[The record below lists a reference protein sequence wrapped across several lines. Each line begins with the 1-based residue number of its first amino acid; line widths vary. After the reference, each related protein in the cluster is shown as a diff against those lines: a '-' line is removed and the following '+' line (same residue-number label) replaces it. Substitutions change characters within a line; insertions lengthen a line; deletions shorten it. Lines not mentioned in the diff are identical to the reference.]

1 MDERSRKLQNF
12 VTLLLFYVNGVKK
25 LEVKLYNAGRNCLV
39 LDKSYFMGKDWSH
52 AEGERMLG
60 TKKLKTLGSEPCL
73 RLICSSL
80 Y

>member
-1 MDERSRKLQNF
+1 MRSRKLQNF
-12 VTLLLFYVNGVKK
+12 VTMLLFYVNGVKK
-25 LEVKLYNAGRNCLV
+25 LEVNLYNAGRNCLE
-39 LDKSYFMGKDWSH
+39 LEKSYFVGKDWSH

-60 TKKLKTLGSEPCL
+60 TKKLKTLGGEPCL